1 MRNSLQHFIKY
12 IFFTIIYGL
21 KMGFNFYRPV
31 YDVDTGEHETRY
43 DTELARKATDY
54 IVDVCVFDNHF
65 ERGAY
70 CRVSFEKKV
79 SLDNFVLIFL
89 SKHCNP

>member
-1 MRNSLQHFIKY
+1 MQHFIRC
-12 IFFTIIYGL
+12 IFFTIIHGL
-21 KMGFNFYRPV
+21 KIGFNFYRPV

-43 DTELARKATDY
+43 DTELARKANDY

-70 CRVSFEKKV
+70 CRVSFDKKV
-79 SLDNFVLIFL
+79 PLDNFVLIFL
-89 SKHCNP
+89 FKTFNT